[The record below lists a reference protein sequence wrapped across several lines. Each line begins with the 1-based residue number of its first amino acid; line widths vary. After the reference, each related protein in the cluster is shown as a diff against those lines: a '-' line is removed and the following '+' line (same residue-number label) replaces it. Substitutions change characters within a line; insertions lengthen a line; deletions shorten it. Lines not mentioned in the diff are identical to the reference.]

1 MTTDT
6 KAMLLNYLKLS
17 FRLMARNPFFTLIN
31 VTGLSIGFAVFYVLW
46 QYSAAELKSDQQS
59 KDWERV
65 ARLGGNWIF
74 SDFGQIWET
83 LKFGNSAPFMGPQLL
98 ADYPE
103 LESFTRIMDQ
113 PGFDP
118 ERTPFGS
125 SRITVT
131 VEADGSTR
139 HFTGDKIVCAD
150 TNVFSFF
157 SIPLLAGDAE
167 SVLQKENSIVISKSR
182 SRKYFG
188 EEPALGNTLLLNNQL
203 FEVTGVFQDL
213 PHNTHMDFAMIISNV
228 SKLSSWTIP
237 SEPDS
242 PCMVYLKSRNIM
254 NWQRLEERINH
265 PTILQKYT
273 GEVMEHIP
281 GSRWTHK
288 IEPLSE
294 IAYSEWGAP
303 LSGKPTKSKTM
314 LVAFQLIGTV
324 VLLLAVINYILL
336 STAKIT
342 SRLKEVGVRRVSG
355 AGSSDFFKQ
364 FIAETCMTF
373 AIALVLAFTLV
384 QLFKAPTQ
392 VELHIATHYPTFSVL
407 IILGIAAFVSITICS
422 AYPTRIA
429 LAFQPRTLLRR
440 DFPKRGARA
449 VPLTL
454 FQYGTAVVLI
464 VFSFAIYRQISFVL
478 KQSLGF
484 KKENVIVIDAPILRS
499 KDYDNEIRTFVHKIV
514 ADGTAEMAT
523 VSRYAPGYEGSGID
537 ITIRKS
543 GNQVSFDSN
552 GGVDENF
559 IPFYNLKIVAGR
571 NFLPDEKSDV
581 IILSEGA
588 LSRLGFTDPVD
599 AVGNTVRLLVGEQ
612 RKEAWKDVEIIGI
625 VKEYRLR
632 SLIKFNNAMD
642 DPNRGIGL
650 TYRSSLVPSLT
661 VERISIRPGTADVA
675 RNMASIGRE
684 YAAMFP
690 GNPFNWSFLD
700 DRINNQYQSE
710 KILRNQLLFFTT
722 LAIGIACLGLLGMIS
737 NKALQ
742 KTKEIG
748 IRKVLGAR
756 LHQIASM
763 LLKTTVKQIT
773 LAAALGIPAAY
784 FLNEEYLQKFSE
796 RIELQWWH
804 YALPVGLLILIMLAT
819 VAVVV
824 WRAAKSNPVEALKYE

>member
-1 MTTDT
+1 
-6 KAMLLNYLKLS
+6 MLLNYLKLS
-17 FRLMARNPFFTLIN
+17 FRLMARSPFFTFIN
-31 VTGLSIGFAVFYVLW
+31 VTGLSIGFAAFYVLW
-46 QYSAAELKSDQQS
+46 QYSAAELKSDQQW
-59 KDWERV
+59 KDGERI

-74 SDFGQIWET
+74 SDFGEKWET

-103 LESFTRIMDQ
+103 LESFTRVMDQ
-113 PGFDP
+113 PGFEP
-118 ERTPFGS
+118 ERTPVGS

-131 VEADGSTR
+131 VESVGSTH
-139 HFTGDKIVCAD
+139 HFSDDKIVCAD
-150 TNVFSFF
+150 TNIFSFF

-167 SVLQKENSIVISKSR
+167 SVLQKGNSIVISESR

-188 EEPALGNTLLLNNQL
+188 KEPALGKTLLLNNQL

-213 PHNTHMDFAMIISNV
+213 PQNTHMDFAIVISNV
-228 SKLSSWTIP
+228 SKLSNWTIP

-242 PCMVYLKSRNIM
+242 PCMVYLKSQNII
-254 NWQRLEERINH
+254 NWRTLEERINH
-265 PTILQKYT
+265 PTILERYT
-273 GEVMEHIP
+273 GEVKKHIP

-288 IEPLSE
+288 IEPLGE

-355 AGSSDFFKQ
+355 AGSFDFIKQ
-364 FIAETCMTF
+364 FFAETCITF
-373 AIALVLAFTLV
+373 TIAIVLAFTFV
-384 QLFKAPTQ
+384 QLFKAPIQ
-392 VELHIATHYPTFSVL
+392 FELHIAVQNPTSSVL
-407 IILGIAAFVSITICS
+407 IILGIAAFVSIAICC

-429 LAFQPRTLLRR
+429 LAFQPRTLLRK
-440 DFPKRGARA
+440 DFPKRGVRA
-449 VPLTL
+449 VPLAL

-464 VFSFAIYRQISFVL
+464 VFSFAIYKQISYAL

-484 KKENVIVIDAPILRS
+484 KKEKVIVIDAPVIRS
-499 KDYDNEIRTFVHKIV
+499 KDYDNEIGTFIHKIV
-514 ADGTAEMAT
+514 ADGAAEMAT
-523 VSRYAPGYEGSGID
+523 ISRYAPGYEGSGID

-543 GNQVSFDSN
+543 ANQISFDSN

-559 IPFYNLKIVAGR
+559 IPFYDLKIVAGR
-571 NFLPDEKSDV
+571 NFLRDEKSNV

-588 LSRLGFTDPVD
+588 LGRLGFTDPVD

-612 RKEAWKDVEIIGI
+612 REEAWKEVEIIGVI
-625 VKEYRLR
+625 KEYRLR

-650 TYRSSLVPSLT
+650 TYRSALVPSLT

-684 YAAMFP
+684 YEAMFP

-700 DRINNQYQSE
+700 DRITNQYQSE
-710 KILRNQLLFFTT
+710 KVLRNQLLLFTI

-737 NKALQ
+737 NRAVQ

-756 LHQIASM
+756 LHQIAGM

-773 LAAALGIPAAY
+773 FAAAIGTPAAY
-784 FLNEEYLQKFSE
+784 FQKEEYLQKYSE

-804 YALPVGLLILIMLAT
+804 YALPVGLLIVIMLAT
-819 VAVVV
+819 VGAVV
-824 WRAAKSNPVEALKYE
+824 WKAAKSNPVEALKYE